1 MKYNLSNIIGDAGEH
16 LFASRIIKLFGF
28 PCRLI
33 NIDIGLDAEIE
44 IIDDNY
50 KSTGEFLKCQVKTTK
65 SDKFYLYVEEKH
77 IEYWNK
83 INIPVIIFLVHIDTE
98 KIYWHCVDSI
108 DKYKKGKSEYVI
120 TFEKTDILKK
130 SNKERF
136 KDLAYYHIIN
146 EIKKIYEESYSIALD
161 DTTQYLDTDNY
172 DITTFEEFVYHA
184 NKIQYDLKKV
194 KRLMLKNK
202 SLEKVAKEY
211 SDQLDFIDEYLER
224 IEEEKEGILIEFGS
238 DYYDHLNNEN
248 WDWV

>member
-44 IIDDNY
+44 IIDDNF

-194 KRLMLKNK
+194 KRLVLKNK

-224 IEEEKEGILIEFGS
+224 IEEEKEGILIEFGN
-238 DYYDHLNNEN
+238 DYYDHLNSEN
-248 WDWV
+248 WDWE

>member
-44 IIDDNY
+44 IIDDNF

-108 DKYKKGKSEYVI
+108 DNYKKGKSGYVI
-120 TFEKTDILKK
+120 QFEKTDILKK

-161 DTTQYLDTDNY
+161 DTTQYLHTDNY
-172 DITTFEEFVYHA
+172 DITTFEEFVYHT
-184 NKIQYDLKKV
+184 NKIEYDLKKV

-211 SDQLDFIDEYLER
+211 SDKLDFIDEYLEK
-224 IEEEKEGILIEFGS
+224 IEEEKESILIEFGS
-238 DYYDHLNNEN
+238 DYFDHLKGEN
-248 WDWV
+248 WDWE